1 MKRTGM
7 AACIILLG
15 CQMAWTQDVPGIEHC
30 TAETRMDRRTSCLQS
45 NVNYLH
51 QLLTRSAAETA
62 QKLKAAADEI
72 AALKATLA
80 KLQATVDALQA
91 ASSKPKPETKK

>member
-1 MKRTGM
+1 MMKTIVLAVCAM
-7 AACIILLG
+7 LLG
-15 CQMAWTQDVPGIEHC
+15 WRIGWAQDVPGIELC

-51 QLLTRSAAETA
+51 QLLTKTTA
-62 QKLKAAADEI
+62 DTALKLKAAADEI

-80 KLQATVDALQA
+80 KLQATVDALKA
-91 ASSKPKPETKK
+91 ASSKPETKK

>member
-1 MKRTGM
+1 MKRIAV
-7 AACIILLG
+7 AATVVLLG
-15 CQMAWTQDVPGIEHC
+15 YQMSPAQDVPGIEHC

-51 QLLTRSAAETA
+51 QLLSKATA
-62 QKLKAAADEI
+62 DTTLKLKAAADEI

-91 ASSKPKPETKK
+91 ASRKPETKK

>member
-1 MKRTGM
+1 MKRIGM
-7 AACIILLG
+7 AAFIVSLG
-15 CQMAWTQDVPGIEHC
+15 CQAAWAQDVPGIEHC

-51 QLLTRSAAETA
+51 QLLTRTTA
-62 QKLKAAADEI
+62 DTTLKLKAAADEI

-80 KLQATVDALQA
+80 KLQVTVDALQA
-91 ASSKPKPETKK
+91 ASSKPETKK

>member
-1 MKRTGM
+1 MKRIVV
-7 AACIILLG
+7 AAGVVLLG
-15 CQMAWTQDVPGIEHC
+15 CRMASAQDVPGIEHC

-51 QLLTRSAAETA
+51 QLLRKTTDETTL
-62 QKLKAAADEI
+62 KLKAAADEI
-72 AALKATLA
+72 AALKLALA

-91 ASSKPKPETKK
+91 ASSKPETKK

>member
-1 MKRTGM
+1 MKRIVL
-7 AACIILLG
+7 AASIVLLG
-15 CQMAWTQDVPGIEHC
+15 CQMAWTQDVAGIEHC

-51 QLLTRSAAETA
+51 QLLTKTTAETTL
-62 QKLKAAADEI
+62 KLKVAADEI
-72 AALKATLA
+72 AALKSALA

-91 ASSKPKPETKK
+91 ASSKPETKK

>member
-1 MKRTGM
+1 MKRIGVV
-7 AACIILLG
+7 AFIVLLG
-15 CQMAWTQDVPGIEHC
+15 CPVAWAQDVPGIEHC

-51 QLLTRSAAETA
+51 QLLTRSTAETTL
-62 QKLKAAADEI
+62 KLKTAADEI

-80 KLQATVDALQA
+80 KLQATLDALQA
-91 ASSKPKPETKK
+91 ASSKPETKK